1 MTVSFT
7 SIWLHIE
14 YIHRAKHNLLDIILS
29 LVRTSKV
36 GYLRDIRRLTVALS
50 RARLGMYILGRR
62 EVFEACYE
70 LRQAFELL
78 LQRPDKL
85 VLATGE
91 MWPSERVL
99 ADEQAAAEKPIEGE
113 AVMEGVEHLGQF
125 VFEMTNTRLKQIRT
139 ERGLPDAAPVLEDV
153 EPAGKDGE
161 AGALGTIDEGE
172 DGEGEGVPV
181 DGFEAEED

>member
-1 MTVSFT
+1 
-7 SIWLHIE
+7 
-14 YIHRAKHNLLDIILS
+14 
-29 LVRTSKV
+29 V

-85 VLATGE
+85 ALVTGE

-99 ADEQAAAEKPIEGE
+99 ADEVAGKPVEGE
-113 AVMEGVEHLGQF
+113 ATMEGVEHLGQF
-125 VFEMTNTRLKQIRT
+125 VFEMTNTKIKQMRT
-139 ERGLPDAAPVLEDV
+139 ERGVPDDEPVPEAAPAEL
-153 EPAGKDGE
+153 PGGE
-161 AGALGTIDEGE
+161 GEVLGTIDEE
-172 DGEGEGVPV
+172 DAEEAAV